1 MLKRISRKSMIIA
14 AVTLAVCAGGTYG
27 YLELGGTRS
36 ASSAAAEE
44 VEITISKGNLRSTIS
59 GTGQLE
65 PQNVQTIVPPRE
77 ATVKAVHLTR
87 NQPVKE
93 GDLLLE
99 FADSDMEVKL
109 ETERYNLSQLE
120 RDLNSLLEQ
129 AGALETRAPIS
140 GKLMLSTNLSEGSSV
155 QSSTKIGSIVDTSML
170 TVTLPF
176 AMDDALQLKE
186 GDRVYFTSDSLILA
200 KAAVVESVA
209 STPHS
214 DSRGNRLLDVTLK
227 AVNDGTLDANMQVRA
242 KVDLGG
248 VEVESK
254 AAAALQYQNVVPIQ
268 ANVSGT
274 ISKLHLKSD
283 VMVKQGD
290 LISTIVNDT
299 LPKDIASKQ
308 RQIETKQK
316 AIDGMVTQL
325 DELKIYAPFDGV
337 FSTDFVNQR
346 VNVLNNYPVGSK
358 VRADAKFGAV
368 ASLDKLLLPIQ
379 VDELD
384 ITKVKQGMKA
394 EIKVDAIAGTMFPAE
409 VTQVSTVGVVTNG
422 VTFYDVVLSVNNASV
437 LKYGMTATAD
447 LLVQDKRGVVLL
459 PIEALNRQGGKRV
472 VALKKADGTIDEA
485 HEVKTGISNSSYI
498 EIIEG
503 LQEGDQVIVRGRSST
518 QNLTSEQIQQMRQQF
533 QGGGLGGATP
543 GGGNVIIA
551 PGGGAAPGGA
561 AGGARGSSGATRT
574 GGAGGN
580 TGAARTGGSSNR

>member
-14 AVTLAVCAGGTYG
+14 TVALVVCAGGTYG
-27 YLELGGTRS
+27 YLELGGTKS

-44 VEITISKGNLRSTIS
+44 TVITISKGNLRSTIS

-155 QSSTKIGSIVDTSML
+155 QSSTKIGSIVDTSTL

-186 GDRVYFTSDSLILA
+186 GDRVYLTSDSLILA
-200 KAAVVESVA
+200 KAAEVESVV

-248 VEVESK
+248 IEVESK

-290 LISTIVNDT
+290 LISVIMNDT

-308 RQIETKQK
+308 RQIETKK
-316 AIDGMVTQL
+316 KVIDGMVTQL

-384 ITKVKQGMKA
+384 ITKVTQGMKA
-394 EIKVDAIAGTMFPAE
+394 EIKVDAIAGKVFPAE

-503 LQEGDQVIVRGRSST
+503 LQEGDQVIVRGKSST

-533 QGGGLGGATP
+533 QGGGFGGTTP
-543 GGGNVIIA
+543 GGGNVVA

-561 AGGARGSSGATRT
+561 RGGSGATRT